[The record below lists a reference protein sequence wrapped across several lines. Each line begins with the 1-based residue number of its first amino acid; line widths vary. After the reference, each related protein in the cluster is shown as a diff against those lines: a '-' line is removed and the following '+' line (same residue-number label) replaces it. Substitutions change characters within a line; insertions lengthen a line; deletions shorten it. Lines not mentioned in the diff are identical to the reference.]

1 MFCLN
6 RPNLETNQGQNV
18 IVYDH
23 FTQFNYETEATTES
37 RETPRT
43 SGYSYCSEGCVCFC
57 VFVFLFF
64 RGQSRT
70 SCFCVFL
77 KQSITTVS
85 LKGTLS
91 LCEAG
96 GETVKLDRYDE
107 SERESWEDQTL
118 WQRAA

>member
-1 MFCLN
+1 MIISHSLIT
-6 RPNLETNQGQNV
+6 RRRRRQRAEKLPEPR
-18 IVYDH
+18 
-23 FTQFNYETEATTES
+23 ATVTAQ
-37 RETPRT
+37 RD
-43 SGYSYCSEGCVCFC
+43 VC
-57 VFVFLFF
+57 VFVFLFFLFF